1 MISQKKKKIKKKELE
16 KERDKIKNDPD
27 SRSCCNPGYL
37 ERILKYYDD
46 QIEKLDDDFEK
57 KKKKKIDDDM
67 KKKSP
72 DKHKKLQEKKLKL
85 EETEKKLE
93 EQKKKKKKSEKSSS
107 PKSPQS
113 SLPGGSGSGG
123 AQSSIQALMGNIED
137 CMKICKRGLLLQNL
151 RKAIVAREGLRD
163 RTTSGTG
170 GYKDQDTDI
179 REKARDREEADKAR
193 KRAEDEARE
202 AEEAGEDDS
211 DSVMDELLPPS
222 MFPEARDR
230 EEADK
235 ARKRAEDE
243 AREAREAREAA
254 EAARAEI
261 DKAVKRA
268 LGDPVYRKFLQ
279 QYGTPAIKAA
289 LDKALKNRA
298 RALVPEP
305 PADGI
310 VDEPDPKK
318 TLEALR
324 RMRERYQALYPPSS
338 RKTPDF
344 QPSED
349 GVRVRA
355 RQEMEERLRE
365 AELTRPRTAVGA
377 NPCVG
382 RAASVPAPQPCSRGM
397 KHADPPASVEVNP
410 CASVTTPVPQPCQS
424 PITTQPGEGQMQ
436 RVDPPTLILPTS
448 PQR

>member
-1 MISQKKKKIKKKELE
+1 
-16 KERDKIKNDPD
+16 
-27 SRSCCNPGYL
+27 
-37 ERILKYYDD
+37 
-46 QIEKLDDDFEK
+46 
-57 KKKKKIDDDM
+57 M
-67 KKKSP
+67 KKSFLLMAALAITFTTQGAANAQQRADDGKSAA
-72 DKHKKLQEKKLKL
+72 E
-85 EETEKKLE
+85 
-93 EQKKKKKKSEKSSS
+93 
-107 PKSPQS
+107 
-113 SLPGGSGSGG
+113 
-123 AQSSIQALMGNIED
+123 M
-137 CMKICKRGLLLQNL
+137 
-151 RKAIVAREGLRD
+151 ARETL
-163 RTTSGTG
+163 
-170 GYKDQDTDI
+170 
-179 REKARDREEADKAR
+179 ELLEAW
-193 KRAEDEARE
+193 E
-202 AEEAGEDDS
+202 AEEA
-211 DSVMDELLPPS
+211 
-222 MFPEARDR
+222 A
-230 EEADK
+230 AK
-235 ARKRAEDE
+235 
-243 AREAREAREAA
+243 EAA
-254 EAARAEI
+254 EAKAAKETAEKAAKEAAAAKGVPKERPPARVEGGKVVYGRAGKCVVIDLPLGEPPSKAAKDTAKKAKVKAAKDAGKEAKAKAAKDAGKEAKAKAAKDATKEAKAKAAKEREKFEAWAEHEMHGFRPMRCHYCEDEEAKAWEAAEACRRAEEARARAKI
-261 DKAVKRA
+261 DKAVKKA
-268 LGDPVYRKFLQ
+268 LNNPVYRKFLQ

-349 GVRVRA
+349 GVRERA

-382 RAASVPAPQPCSRGM
+382 PAASVPA
-397 KHADPPASVEVNP
+397 
-410 CASVTTPVPQPCQS
+410 PQPCQS